1 MKSVRLL
8 PVLLL
13 SFSVLLTT
21 GNNHA
26 NPNAP
31 TKTPAHKAGVLQNV
45 SA

>member
-1 MKSVRLL
+1 MKSAAFL

-26 NPNAP
+26 KPGAP
-31 TKTPAHKAGVLQNV
+31 TKTPAHTAGV
-45 SA
+45 A